1 MSATNAKLDAEKHR
15 PVVQLMGLHRPRD
28 VVSADARASVFQVL
42 LSMRWA
48 YPNISAA
55 VQQELY
61 RLCAS
66 RLVSPGAGDLPLFN
80 VCHAVRPLTADQVRK
95 RVGVTVSV
103 RHMRGFRVS
112 RPDVSPRPCPEW
124 PSRATGAAT
133 SPRSR
138 GQGGNPHVLTG
149 SRPSVCVPVLPP
161 TVQSSN
167 GSHFRCA
174 VAGRASFAKA
184 QAEDCRLRGCEV
196 VSFVRIAQALN
207 LVRVVSAECA
217 A

>member
-15 PVVQLMGLHRPRD
+15 LVVQLMGLHRPRD
-28 VVSADARASVFQVL
+28 VDVSADARASVFQVL

-149 SRPSVCVPVLPP
+149 SRPSVCVCPCY
-161 TVQSSN
+161 
-167 GSHFRCA
+167 H
-174 VAGRASFAKA
+174 
-184 QAEDCRLRGCEV
+184 RLRSLLTDRTFGVPSQAALLSQKLQLKTVGCV
-196 VSFVRIAQALN
+196 DAR
-207 LVRVVSAECA
+207 
-217 A
+217 